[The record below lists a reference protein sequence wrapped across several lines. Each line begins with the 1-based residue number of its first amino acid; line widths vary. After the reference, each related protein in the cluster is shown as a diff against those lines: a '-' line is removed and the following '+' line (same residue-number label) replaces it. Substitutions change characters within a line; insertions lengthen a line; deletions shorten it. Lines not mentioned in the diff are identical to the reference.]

1 MRKTEP
7 GTSPFWDYIGMTEEK
22 IENGYAEVRINIT
35 RNLQQRRGAVH
46 GGVLS
51 SLVDAA
57 AGSAIRSMLA
67 EEQLSATVELKVN
80 YLRPAKGEFMVAK
93 AKLSHLGK
101 TIAVGQAEVFDP
113 KGILVAMGTATYMIL
128 KSRNS

>member
-7 GTSPFWDYIGMTEEK
+7 GTSPFWDYIGMKEEV
-22 IENGYAEVRINIT
+22 IENGYAEVRITIT
-35 RNLQQRRGAVH
+35 DHLKQRRGAVH

-57 AGSAIRSMLA
+57 VGSAIRSMLS

-80 YLRPAKGEFMVAK
+80 YLRPAFGDYLVAK
-93 AKLSHLGK
+93 SKLSHLGRS
-101 TIAVGQAEVFDP
+101 IAVGQAEIFDP
-113 KGILVAMGTATYMIL
+113 QDKLVAMGTATYMIL
-128 KSRNS
+128 K